1 MPLVADQSS
10 TAENKAADE
19 LVQPLH
25 RLFLSSAAETQT
37 AGLSRFL

>member
-25 RLFLSSAAETQT
+25 QLFLSSATETQT